1 MTAQTANNI
10 SEFPVGGN
18 QNLIAQLL
26 VLDHFVQ
33 KSTLEKLSG
42 MPGYEKLS
50 LSYEGYISLLAERA
64 YAPGELATCL
74 GVSKQLCSKVLREL
88 EQQGFTE
95 RCRNPRDSRS
105 SLVSLSEKGRKLL
118 QDGMDATRALHEG
131 FAEQLGVENLQAL
144 MEILE
149 KTCRRLAIDIPGYP
163 VVENITRDMAH
174 GWLSKM
180 HALLSG
186 INSYCRHRISASLQR
201 AGYPGLRSGLGQVMG
216 VISREGRKIQY
227 IASII
232 GVSKQ
237 SVAATVVELETL
249 GYVLREKDPTDARQI
264 VVRLSESGQAL
275 LRRATAEVQALEVS
289 IEASLD
295 SQEFSQLRLATA
307 QLYGVIAQHYDPVSV
322 LPKRIQQLSKQLIE
336 ELGVTGAR
344 ALAQQLLV
352 KTRGNH

>member
-1 MTAQTANNI
+1 MTAQTVTNI
-10 SEFPVGGN
+10 RPLPGGGN
-18 QNLIAQLL
+18 QSLIAQLL

-33 KSTLEKLSG
+33 KSSLEKLSKT
-42 MPGYEKLS
+42 PGYEKLS
-50 LSYEGYISLLAERA
+50 LAYEGYISLLAERS
-64 YAPGELATCL
+64 YAPGELAASL

-88 EQQGFTE
+88 QQQGFIE
-95 RCRNPRDSRS
+95 RRKNPSDSRS
-105 SLVSLSEKGRKLL
+105 SLISLSEKGQRLL
-118 QDGMDATRALHEG
+118 QDGMDATAALHEA
-131 FAEQLGVENLQAL
+131 FAEQLGIESLQAL

-149 KTCRRLAIDIPGYP
+149 KTCRKLAIETPNYP
-163 VVENITRDMAH
+163 VVASRAREVAH

-186 INSYCRHRISASLQR
+186 INIFCRHRISASLQQ

-237 SVAATVVELETL
+237 SVAATANELEAL
-249 GYVLREKDPTDARQI
+249 GYVHREKDPVDARQI
-264 VVRLSESGQAL
+264 ILRLSESGQAL
-275 LRRATAEVQALEVS
+275 LRKATAEVHSLEAS

-295 SQEFSQLRLATA
+295 PQEFQQLRHATA

-352 KTRGNH
+352 KTRGNQ